1 MSVDGARDLLG
12 RLVDLGHLARA
23 PIGQAT
29 GYVVRDEMTRSVL
42 DASLPQVA
50 RRSLH
55 ERVAQAIQHTYD
67 PGQPDPIGLKDLAH
81 HFGAAGQQ
89 WQSVEYLLR
98 SADLTAAASS
108 VEAAVDYYRS
118 LLGEAEAVT
127 DAHERA
133 RLNLEVQDRIG
144 DALMWSGSLAE
155 AQIAFELATEHSAS
169 DQRRAELHIKLGIIG
184 LRRGNP
190 RRVIQIGGA
199 VLHAQDVIPET
210 RASAEALISLA
221 MSASGSIQEAFEH
234 AERSVMHAVGSSD
247 RSVLGLARFAA
258 GRAQFLA
265 GDLTAA
271 KQELQLSVA
280 AREESADYTAA
291 AESYIQLGLIQN
303 ALGESADAEL
313 SIHRH
318 STTSAAPQPARAP
331 PSRASRTGGIAGCWP
346 AQPWCRAACGWI
358 RGDRAPARRHFS
370 SALQTADYI
379 AAREMAL
386 EARVELA
393 ALYASVAASSAPPE
407 SFTAAI
413 DDLRSALD
421 AALALELRPLA
432 CRARAVL
439 GAMLCARGS
448 AEPPG
453 SPEPARRLCPL
464 VMAWFRHARWA

>member
-1 MSVDGARDLLG
+1 MR
-12 RLVDLGHLARA
+12 
-23 PIGQAT
+23 
-29 GYVVRDEMTRSVL
+29 
-42 DASLPQVA
+42 
-50 RRSLH
+50 
-55 ERVAQAIQHTYD
+55 
-67 PGQPDPIGLKDLAH
+67 
-81 HFGAAGQQ
+81 
-89 WQSVEYLLR
+89 
-98 SADLTAAASS
+98 
-108 VEAAVDYYRS
+108 
-118 LLGEAEAVT
+118 
-127 DAHERA
+127 HERA
-133 RLNLEVQDRIG
+133 HEPRGPRIAIG

-169 DQRRAELHIKLGIIG
+169 DQRRAELHISWASLDCDAAIHAASSRLAARCCTLRTSSLKHAPARKHSFTGNVGVRIDPGG
-184 LRRGNP
+184 LRARRAECHARG
-190 RRVIQIGGA
+190 RQLR
-199 VLHAQDVIPET
+199 PE
-210 RASAEALISLA
+210 RA
-221 MSASGSIQEAFEH
+221 
-234 AERSVMHAVGSSD
+234 RS
-247 RSVLGLARFAA
+247 ARFAA

-313 SIHRH
+313 YTYGTRPHRPRRNQREPRPH
-318 STTSAAPQPARAP
+318 ARLALAASLAAGQRSPGAGPPADD
-331 PSRASRTGGIAGCWP
+331 
-346 AQPWCRAACGWI
+346 

-453 SPEPARRLCPL
+453 SPEAREAAVSARDGLVQARSLGLKLHAAAAQRVLAIALAQLGYWPPAAREFDSVVADLEHSGATVELIRTLIAYAEVERAHGSPPREADVRARVVRAQQLAETIGLAPERQLAQRLL
-464 VMAWFRHARWA
+464 SATSA